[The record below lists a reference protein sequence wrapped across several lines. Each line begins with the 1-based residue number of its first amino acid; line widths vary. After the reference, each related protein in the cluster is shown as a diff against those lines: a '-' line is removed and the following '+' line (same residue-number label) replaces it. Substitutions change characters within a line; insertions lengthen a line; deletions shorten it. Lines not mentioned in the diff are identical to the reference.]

1 MLLEKM
7 ERLAAFQRQKEASG
21 RPELWGKLAGIISH
35 AGGGERELMI
45 CKAMVNDT
53 IADALKGAGIKVVP
67 FNSRWNTGI
76 SLAAAYKEAEK
87 GTFPV
92 LEYDWE
98 QIAEKTGM
106 YVEIVVQTSRT
117 LYAIL

>member
-1 MLLEKM
+1 
-7 ERLAAFQRQKEASG
+7 
-21 RPELWGKLAGIISH
+21 
-35 AGGGERELMI
+35 MI

-53 IADALKGAGIKVVP
+53 IADALERVGVKVVP